1 MGKILLV
8 YYSRTGYTAAIA
20 RELADWG
27 GWDVEQI
34 QDRHSRRGG
43 WGFLRSILDV
53 MLGRHSAILPTS
65 KNPADYAVVV
75 LGAPVWMGRLSAPI
89 RTYIAQHRRHFG
101 SLAFFCTYGGKGAE
115 HAALR
120 PRRSR
125 SPTPKL
131 TWGGI
136 GTSWVNSSSR
146 SSSWA
151 AASESGT
158 ARAGDPGQYGLAI
171 SGAG

>member
-115 HAALR
+115 HAAQQCATLAGR
-120 PRRSR
+120 AP
-125 SPTPKL
+125 
-131 TWGGI
+131 
-136 GTSWVNSSSR
+136 
-146 SSSWA
+146 A
-151 AASESGT
+151 AT
-158 ARAGDPGQYGLAI
+158 LAI
-171 SGAG
+171 TDTEIDLGRYWDKLGEFQQQVIQLGGG